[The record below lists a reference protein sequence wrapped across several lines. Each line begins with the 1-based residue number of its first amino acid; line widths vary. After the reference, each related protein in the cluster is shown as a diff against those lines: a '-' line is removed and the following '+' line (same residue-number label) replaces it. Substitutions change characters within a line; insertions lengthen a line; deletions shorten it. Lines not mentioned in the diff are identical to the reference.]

1 MTTCERNFL
10 YHNSCHTRAC
20 RSYVYFST
28 VLNFL
33 QIWIL
38 TLFSCHETTVID
50 SRFYG
55 RTLYGMPFPPC
66 EEIRSY
72 SGSLPLSF
80 KLRFYIIWTTLCF
93 CLANQKAL
101 TGPHFHVL
109 LESESFFPKCYVYSC
124 GVLFMVF
131 CSPSIRCTRN
141 LNILTFVVVTISLLL
156 LIRVCIMT
164 STSFKRKFWNIQSD
178 IR

>member
-109 LESESFFPKCYVYSC
+109 LESESFFLNAMCIPVVYYLWC
-124 GVLFMVF
+124 FVHHL
-131 CSPSIRCTRN
+131 
-141 LNILTFVVVTISLLL
+141 FVVPGIWISWHSL
-156 LIRVCIMT
+156 
-164 STSFKRKFWNIQSD
+164 
-178 IR
+178 